1 MSTLVSCP
9 SGFWTWMSKW
19 GLRVELLM
27 LNPAPPPKLLPT
39 VIVAVNFVFV
49 TVLTTAVTA
58 EGDWGLIAVAP
69 APVL

>member
-27 LNPAPPPKLLPT
+27 LNPAPPAEIAADGDRRGQLL
-39 VIVAVNFVFV
+39 FV